1 MNHPNDNASSK
12 KQRPVRS
19 FVRREGRITPAQT
32 QALEK
37 LFNIYGIDSDQMIP
51 LSDPTIVEIG
61 FGMGQSLL
69 EQASNNPHKN
79 YIGIEVHRPG
89 IGSLLLNIEKAGIK
103 NLNIFNKDAIEVLNQ
118 NIADHV
124 LDTVQIFF
132 PDPWPKKRH
141 HKRRLIQP
149 EFLKLIYKKLK
160 PNGLLHIATDWE
172 NYMEHILEVIHLSGL
187 FDAVQEEHQ
196 RPTTKFETRGI
207 KLGHGVW
214 DLLFRAKP
222 GLQKAC

>member
-1 MNHPNDNASSK
+1 VNLQNDNASHQK
-12 KQRPVRS
+12 PRPVRS

-37 LFNIYGIDSDQMIP
+37 LWPIYGIDSDQII
-51 LSDPTIVEIG
+51 SISENTILEIG

-69 EQASNNPHKN
+69 IQAEQNPDKN

-89 IGSLLLNIEKAGIK
+89 IGSLLLNIEKQNIK
-103 NLNIFNKDAIEVLNQ
+103 NLKIFNKDAVEVLNQ
-118 NIADHV
+118 NIPEYS
-124 LDTVQIFF
+124 LDAIQIFF
-132 PDPWPKKRH
+132 PDPWHKKRH

-149 EFLKLIYKKLK
+149 EFLKLVHQKLK

-172 NYMEHILEVIHLSGL
+172 NYMEHILEVLNNSGL
-187 FDAVQEEHQ
+187 FTKVEEAHQ

-214 DLLFRAKP
+214 DLLFRS
-222 GLQKAC
+222 QKGG